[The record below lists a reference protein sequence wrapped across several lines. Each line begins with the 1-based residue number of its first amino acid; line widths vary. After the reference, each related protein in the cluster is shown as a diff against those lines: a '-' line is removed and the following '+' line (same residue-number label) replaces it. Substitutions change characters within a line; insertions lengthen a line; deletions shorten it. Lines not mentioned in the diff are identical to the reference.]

1 LKLDEDDILN
11 YLRAR
16 LPEYMVPSILVYL
29 NELPLTINGKLDRRA
44 LPDSEFGSKD
54 NYVAPRNEIE
64 KKVCQIWLEVLG
76 LEKDKVGIFDNFFR
90 LGGSSIMAI
99 KLVSRLNREFNVDI
113 TLSLIFVQNTISQLA
128 TFLKYNFEDSNSALP
143 SIVEEGEL

>member
-1 LKLDEDDILN
+1 
-11 YLRAR
+11 
-16 LPEYMVPSILVYL
+16 
-29 NELPLTINGKLDRRA
+29 
-44 LPDSEFGSKD
+44 
-54 NYVAPRNEIE
+54 
-64 KKVCQIWLEVLG
+64 
-76 LEKDKVGIFDNFFR
+76 
-90 LGGSSIMAI
+90 MAI